1 MNQTFQF
8 FLKHCQCNE
17 LTKLT
22 YCSTSR
28 PTCIA
33 ICYSLNQTFFL
44 YTHNNSLVQHTM
56 WTLKLSLI
64 LYRMG
69 LTLHQSHGHG
79 HSHNH
84 ESEDHSSYTA
94 TVGVE
99 SSDTSEDSEEQKLI
113 HKKKANINVRAAFI
127 HVIGDLVQSLGVLTA
142 AFIIYFKV
150 TIFSFLW
157 FL

>member
-1 MNQTFQF
+1 MLAWLLLFSFT
-8 FLKHCQCNE
+8 HI
-17 LTKLT
+17 TT
-22 YCSTSR
+22 Y
-28 PTCIA
+28 
-33 ICYSLNQTFFL
+33 L
-44 YTHNNSLVQHTM
+44 Y
-56 WTLKLSLI
+56 KLSLI
-64 LYRMG
+64 LSRMG

-150 TIFSFLW
+150 TIFFLW
-157 FL
+157 LLQNDQLCDVFVIKVASKGNLRPFESNICIILNLI

>member
-1 MNQTFQF
+1 MLAWLLLFSFT
-8 FLKHCQCNE
+8 HI
-17 LTKLT
+17 TT
-22 YCSTSR
+22 Y
-28 PTCIA
+28 
-33 ICYSLNQTFFL
+33 L
-44 YTHNNSLVQHTM
+44 Y
-56 WTLKLSLI
+56 KLSLI
-64 LYRMG
+64 LSRMG

-150 TIFSFLW
+150 TIFFLW
-157 FL
+157 LLQNDQLCDVFVIKVASKGNLRPFESNIGIILKLI